1 MADMFRDSDEEGE
14 EEEVLL
20 FLLLMRRRRR
30 RLRQTWSRL
39 WKMRRETPG
48 TYANLIRELNAED
61 PERFRQCH
69 RLTRESFNEIFTM
82 VFH

>member
-39 WKMRRETPG
+39 WKMRRETRG
-48 TYANLIRELNAED
+48 AYANLIRELNAED
-61 PERFRQCH
+61 PERFLRGTWGFAVLRC
-69 RLTRESFNEIFTM
+69 
-82 VFH
+82 